1 MPIQPVKKSV
11 LIALTVIAL
20 MQSAHAKTCDVS
32 SNGLAF
38 GVYNPASSANQD
50 ATGSVLITC
59 NGNIRAEL
67 SLSIGNGTGASYSG
81 GRKMTRGGGTGTL
94 TYNLYT
100 NPPRT
105 QIFGDGTDTSVTQQ
119 INGNKNFSL
128 TVYGRIPGAQR
139 TTLSGSYTD
148 AVILTIEY

>member
-1 MPIQPVKKSV
+1 MKKTV

-20 MQSAHAKTCDVS
+20 MQSAHAKTCNVS

-38 GVYNPASSANQD
+38 GIYNPASSGNRD

-67 SLSIGNGTGASYSG
+67 SLSVGNGAGASYSG
-81 GRKMTRGGGTGTL
+81 GRKMTLSGGTGTL

-100 NPPRT
+100 NLPYT
-105 QIFGDGTDTSVTQQ
+105 QVLGDGTDTSVTQK
-119 INGNKNFSL
+119 INGNKSISL

-139 TTLSGSYTD
+139 RTLSGSYTD